1 MGKFAWG
8 VKAKHCWVMSPNFLF
23 SKVCWQCPAMFCLY
37 TSSKLSLS
45 IIWIF
50 TEDEGDG
57 IKSRLPFKIFSTL
70 LKIWS
75 ALALD
80 YHFRFG
86 FLDRFEIYVICILLK
101 IKSPQ
106 PILPYCTN
114 CSGREGARKKYVLVS
129 AGFNIISYLHLIWLR
144 WRPL

>member
-1 MGKFAWG
+1 MLSN
-8 VKAKHCWVMSPNFLF
+8 VNFVFKILLTMPSNVLPLHLKRTF
-23 SKVCWQCPAMFCLY
+23 PSM
-37 TSSKLSLS
+37 
-45 IIWIF
+45 IWIF
-50 TEDEGDG
+50 TEGEGDG

>member
-1 MGKFAWG
+1 MLGDVNK
-8 VKAKHCWVMSPNFLF
+8 LF
-23 SKVCWQCPAMFCLY
+23 VFK
-37 TSSKLSLS
+37 SLLTTPS
-45 IIWIF
+45 NVLPLHLKQTFPPIIWIF

-114 CSGREGARKKYVLVS
+114 CSGREGARKKYVLIS